1 MEAPAQRAFATF
13 IPNAPPPESRRLRRT
28 WKNLLLCAI
37 LVPSKGAADD
47 TLEVRTLR
55 SPAEPRGCS
64 ARIGYNLTYRTGADV
79 LRSNRLAYRCV
90 RRIAMI
96 GTGAAGLV
104 SGGRVWRVGEV

>member
-64 ARIGYNLTYRTGADV
+64 ARIGYNLTYRTGRTEPALTFCAPTG
-79 LRSNRLAYRCV
+79 LR
-90 RRIAMI
+90 I
-96 GTGAAGLV
+96 GV
-104 SGGRVWRVGEV
+104 YGGSP